1 MKWMMGWM
9 HDTLNYF
16 SKDTIYRKYHQN
28 EITFSLAYMFTENF
42 MLPLSHDEVV
52 YGKKS
57 IIGRMPGDEWQRF
70 ANLRVLYGYMF
81 THPGTKLVFMGNEI
95 AQYEEWDFQSSV
107 PVNYSEF
114 VTLIPEYYIYN
125 SRQKGYI
132 FPKMTTDIPNCETA
146 GTLNAIVGL
155 IATAQVNEVL
165 KIITEVGK
173 PLQNELLIYNSLKNS
188 QLKMQLKP
196 TFLKDKIK
204 KIFDAESYFD
214 ASCETQNPNWLIHS
228 FDLKEKLSSE
238 SLEIIAVLPNLQ
250 LPFQVSQTIPIQDF
264 SIDKIQIDTSKTY
277 IMVCQKGLNSYKAT
291 AILKNHFP
299 DLNVFSLEGGIE
311 NYH

>member
-1 MKWMMGWM
+1 MIPAIFLFKSLVMG
-9 HDTLNYF
+9 NP
-16 SKDTIYRKYHQN
+16 
-28 EITFSLAYMFTENF
+28 FSLRDA
-42 MLPLSHDEVV
+42 
-52 YGKKS
+52 
-57 IIGRMPGDEWQRF
+57 
-70 ANLRVLYGYMF
+70 
-81 THPGTKLVFMGNEI
+81 
-95 AQYEEWDFQSSV
+95 
-107 PVNYSEF
+107 
-114 VTLIPEYYIYN
+114 
-125 SRQKGYI
+125 